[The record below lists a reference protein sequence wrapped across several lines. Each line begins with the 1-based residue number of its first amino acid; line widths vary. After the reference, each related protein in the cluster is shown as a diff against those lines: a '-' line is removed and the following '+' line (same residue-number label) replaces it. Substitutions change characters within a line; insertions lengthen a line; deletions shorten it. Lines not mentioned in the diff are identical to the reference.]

1 MCCMADNIA
10 YLIPVVAPHLP
21 ILPTV
26 PGRPERLE
34 NRPFSLAVLGA
45 SGLPGTVGKMVKWE
59 GIIGMK
65 FAILQEGLLGFMP
78 KL

>member
-45 SGLPGTVGKMVKWE
+45 SGLPGTVGEKMLE
-59 GIIGMK
+59 NMG
-65 FAILQEGLLGFMP
+65 
-78 KL
+78 